1 MLTEEDRQAISVQ
14 LGAGLGFLHE
24 RQVCHLDVKTE
35 NITWC
40 NKQRKACSC
49 DFGMS
54 ETERPS
60 NQRYELYCTSFNRPP
75 ELWGT
80 PNVQNVLNSA
90 VDVCSFAL
98 VLWEAASRKATRFHW
113 GSSDFG
119 THVFRSVSQYC
130 CASRRQPIST
140 DKAIE
145 AARGAVAVRA
155 SLAPGPWRQVLFAL
169 CIPGPTCRPK
179 LVQDEAKMHA
189 LLQSWRERHF
199 RWPARART

>member
-1 MLTEEDRQAISVQ
+1 
-14 LGAGLGFLHE
+14 
-24 RQVCHLDVKTE
+24 
-35 NITWC
+35 
-40 NKQRKACSC
+40 
-49 DFGMS
+49 MS

-60 NQRYELYCTSFNRPP
+60 NQRYELCCTSFNRPP

-119 THVFRSVSQYC
+119 THVFRSVSQCC
-130 CASRRQPIST
+130 CAFRRQPIST

-169 CIPGPTCRPK
+169 CIPDPTCRPK

-189 LLQSWRERHF
+189 LLQSWREQHF
-199 RWPARART
+199 RWTARARTRDSHGTSDFWSGTRCSLIFRAHNFGEYCKCELYMHSKQCINSKIM